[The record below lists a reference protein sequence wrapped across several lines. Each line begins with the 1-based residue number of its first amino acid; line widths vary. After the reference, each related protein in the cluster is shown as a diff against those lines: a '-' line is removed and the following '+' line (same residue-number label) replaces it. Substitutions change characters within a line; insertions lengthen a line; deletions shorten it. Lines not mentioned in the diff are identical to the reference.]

1 MEKLD
6 DKKLFIVVQIAN
18 ALISILCLCIGWK
31 LYEKWTGEMVVIFLC
46 TILFG
51 IFYTGTMKQQLKK
64 HFIWIIG
71 LHLFAMAVTTLGYP
85 LPAVLRPILAVPMI
99 ITALMGA
106 EYGVLALV
114 FYASNTILFGADP
127 VENLLLY
134 LIIFLYI
141 WHTFYI
147 IPLL

>member
-1 MEKLD
+1 
-6 DKKLFIVVQIAN
+6 
-18 ALISILCLCIGWK
+18 
-31 LYEKWTGEMVVIFLC
+31 
-46 TILFG
+46 
-51 IFYTGTMKQQLKK
+51 MKQQLKK

-134 LIIFLYI
+134 LIIGTAACFFVEKCRNWKKVILVGISIITPILSFLI
-141 WHTFYI
+141 QR
-147 IPLL
+147 